1 MHTRLLLLTLL
12 TLPTLGLGAQNDVE
26 YQMEMGGGAGASFY
40 IGDVNSKPFYHTSG
54 MGAFVVRRV
63 FNPRMVL
70 KGDLAFGH
78 VGGNTGTRFI
88 PQDADSK
95 TPEGGQP
102 VSYKFGRNVVDLGAQ
117 FELNFWGYGMGQGY
131 KGYSRLTPYAV
142 IGAGLTLATGS
153 GGGTKFAFN
162 LPVGMGVKYKVR
174 PRVNVG
180 AEWTVRFTTT
190 DALDVTKANRQLS
203 DPYHMQSKGF
213 KNKDAYS
220 FFMLFLTY
228 DMCPKYRKCNN

>member
-1 MHTRLLLLTLL
+1 MPTRTLILTLIALLT
-12 TLPTLGLGAQNDVE
+12 TAARGQNEVE
-26 YQMEMGGGAGASFY
+26 YQMEMGGAVGASFY
-40 IGDVNSKPFYHTSG
+40 LGDTNSRPFYHTSG
-54 MGAFVVRRV
+54 MGSFLVRRV

-70 KGDLAFGH
+70 KADLAFGH
-78 VGGNTGTRFI
+78 LGGNTGTRYI
-88 PQDADSK
+88 PLDADSK
-95 TPEGGQP
+95 TPEGGQA

-131 KGYSRLTPYAV
+131 KGYSRVTPYAV
-142 IGAGLTLATGS
+142 LGAGLTLATGS
-153 GGGTKFAFN
+153 GGGTKLAFN
-162 LPVGMGVKYKVR
+162 LPVGVGVKFKLR
-174 PRVNVG
+174 PRVNIG

-190 DALDVTKANRQLS
+190 DALDVTGKSRQLD

-220 FFMLFLTY
+220 FLMLFLTY